1 MSLMEAGHFTMN
13 PASKCHVCYG
23 DIREDQDMVEHSGD
37 GILTQSKDPR
47 LGGLLQTRVEGSV
60 NIWMHPECAVV
71 LSMRLMH
78 DVMKAK
84 NGKDKPMRV
93 VDTLR
98 SVSKINQVR

>member
-1 MSLMEAGHFTMN
+1 
-13 PASKCHVCYG
+13 
-23 DIREDQDMVEHSGD
+23 
-37 GILTQSKDPR
+37 
-47 LGGLLQTRVEGSV
+47 
-60 NIWMHPECAVV
+60 MHPECAVV

-78 DVMKAK
+78 DVMNAK

>member
-1 MSLMEAGHFTMN
+1 MSLMEAGHFTMR
-13 PASKCHVCYG
+13 PARKCHICYG
-23 DIREDQDMVEHSGD
+23 EIREDQDAVEHSGD

-84 NGKDKPMRV
+84 NTPDKPMRV
-93 VDTLR
+93 VDTLQ
-98 SVSKINQVR
+98 SVSKINQAR